1 MSQVEIAFS
10 VEGSVKQTIEIINPA
25 YTPEMIVSG
34 LASGKLA
41 TTIQEGGSVDVVAT
55 GEKVATVINIDNEL
69 GYFDFE
75 QEEGIE

>member
-1 MSQVEIAFS
+1 MSQIEIAFS
-10 VEGSVKQTIEIINPA
+10 VEGTIKQTLEIVNPE
-25 YTPEMIVSG
+25 YTLETILAG

-55 GEKVATVINIDNEL
+55 GEKIATVINVDNEL

-75 QEEGIE
+75 AE